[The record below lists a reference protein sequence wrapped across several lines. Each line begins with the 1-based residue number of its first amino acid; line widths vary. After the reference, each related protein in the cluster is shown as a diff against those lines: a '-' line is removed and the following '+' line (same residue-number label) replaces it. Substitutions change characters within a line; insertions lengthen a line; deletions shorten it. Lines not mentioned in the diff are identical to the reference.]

1 MTAANLEK
9 RLRFSF
15 ECSTI
20 KWRVPKSDVFAHVD
34 ADKGQHVVVLPPGY
48 DDNYT
53 LRTLFHELCH
63 VAIPGE
69 LGAFGAFEEDIL
81 IRVLEPALMQ
91 HVVDRP
97 RKHAWWIKRLHEA
110 KEGK

>member
-1 MTAANLEK
+1 MNESRLEK
-9 RLRFSF
+9 RLRFAF

-20 KWRVPKSDVFAHVD
+20 RWSQPKNERFAAVTAD
-34 ADKGQHVVVLPPGY
+34 AGQKVIILPPGC
-48 DDNYT
+48 DDDYT

-81 IRVLEPALMQ
+81 LRVLEPRLM
-91 HVVDRP
+91 HHLVERP
-97 RKHAWWIKRLHEA
+97 RKHSWWLRKLREA
-110 KEGK
+110 RGR